1 MADVTLTVTGLSS
14 TSSLG
19 DLSYSGVSEG
29 YGRYTWGRA
38 DWGDTNLLQE
48 GWGRLSYGE
57 QAWGGSPYVLL
68 SGLSATSS
76 VNLPTENVYVKPG
89 WGTLDWGENG
99 WGTVESAVQPL
110 TALSATSSVGALSPA
125 DVMGLTGLSS
135 TSSVGS

>member
-38 DWGDTNLLQE
+38 DWGDTNLVNT
-48 GWGRLSYGE
+48 GWGRQPYGNGM
-57 QAWGGSPYVLL
+57 WGDTPYVILPA
-68 SGLSATSS
+68 LSATSS
-76 VNLPTENVYVKPG
+76 VNLPTENVFVKPG

-99 WGTVESAVQPL
+99 WGTVDSAVYP
-110 TALSATSSVGALSPA
+110 
-125 DVMGLTGLSS
+125 LTGLSAIHLLEL
-135 TSSVGS
+135 